1 MRAVKGV
8 LVALAVVLTAVP
20 AMAGK
25 VGFVDVER
33 AVSTVGQ
40 GKVKLQ
46 ELENWAKPRREALEK
61 TRAGLVQQ
69 RDELEK
75 QRSVASA
82 ETVAQLQQEFQTAA
96 RKFEDDGRAFNRD
109 LQAKQDEL
117 LGGVAEQ
124 MGQVASDY
132 GKANDFEAIFVLN
145 AQPLIYVAEG
155 ADITDIVIRL
165 YDEKYPV
172 E

>member
-1 MRAVKGV
+1 MRAVNRF
-8 LVALAVVLTAVP
+8 LVALAVVLTAAP

-40 GKVKLQ
+40 GKAKLV
-46 ELENWAKPRREALEK
+46 ELEKWAAPRREVLQQ

-75 QRSVASA
+75 QRNVASA
-82 ETVAQLQQEFQTAA
+82 EVVAQAEQQFQAAA

-117 LGGVAEQ
+117 LGPVAEQ
-124 MGQVASDY
+124 LGRVASDY
-132 GKANDFEAIFVLN
+132 GKANDFDAIFVLN
-145 AQPLIYVAEG
+145 AQPLIYVADG
-155 ADITDIVIRL
+155 ADVTDIVINL
-165 YDEKYPV
+165 YDEKFPV
-172 E
+172 Q